1 MAEITKEQMRERLGN
16 IDQIRDLL
24 FGHKIREYEQSFEA
38 CDRRLDKLEAEL
50 SDFQS
55 QMRTHLDRMQY
66 ALATEIRSAVDSLDK
81 KLKYLSLNTHEETTK
96 LQEDLK
102 SIAQHNSQYIE
113 SLNKNVA
120 TKISSIED
128 ELSQTKDKL
137 EEDIQIL
144 KTKVFEELEK
154 GLSHL
159 KETKLSRADL
169 AELFFELCFKIKG
182 TEIIPQLQEASDNS
196 DTQTQAEFLLLE
208 QPKE

>member
-1 MAEITKEQMRERLGN
+1 MVEITKEQMRERLGN

-24 FGHKIREYEQSFEA
+24 FGQKIREYEQSFEQ
-38 CDRRLDKLEAEL
+38 CDRRLDKIEAEL
-50 SDFQS
+50 AEFQT
-55 QMRTHLDRMQY
+55 QMRNHLERMQY
-66 ALATEIRSAVDSLDK
+66 ALATEIRSAVDSLEK

-96 LQEDLK
+96 LQQDLK
-102 SIAQHNSQYIE
+102 SISQQNSQYIE
-113 SLNKNVA
+113 SLNKNVT
-120 TKISSIED
+120 TKISAIED

-137 EEDIQIL
+137 EEDIQVL

-154 GLSHL
+154 GFSHL

-182 TEIIPQLQEASDNS
+182 TELIPELKEVSESSNS
-196 DTQTQAEFLLLE
+196 PTQAEFFLLE